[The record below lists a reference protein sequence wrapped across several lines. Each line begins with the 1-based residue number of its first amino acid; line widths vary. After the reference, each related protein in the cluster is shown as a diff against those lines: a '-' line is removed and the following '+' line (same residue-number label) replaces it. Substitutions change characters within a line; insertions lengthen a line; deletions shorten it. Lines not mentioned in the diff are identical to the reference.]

1 MASKITIK
9 EISIFKV
16 HNRPTK
22 DLILHVSIEHTRTFI
37 YVLII
42 LTDIITILL

>member
-22 DLILHVSIEHTRTFI
+22 DLTLHVPIEHEN
-37 YVLII
+37 I
-42 LTDIITILL
+42 LEHLSMFYLY